1 MKVFVSYGYAGDQ
14 VNALRLQAL
23 GAVNGFTVYVPP
35 AYTRQPQYG
44 PPIAPAGFRRPRP
57 LDLESERE
65 IRDSD
70 IVLGVIGSAFTD
82 TCRLELDEAHKAG
95 KPMIV
100 MTNPGHAE
108 LFQNLGWNVVQ
119 IDPSHPSGRSR
130 KSCDSSRPSKP
141 SQRKK
146 PSLPLAHSPSA
157 CWPSL
162 QLPHRT
168 SAAPDATASL
178 HDRHIQRHRS

>member
-1 MKVFVSYGYAGDQ
+1 MWFRSI
-14 VNALRLQAL
+14 LR
-23 GAVNGFTVYVPP
+23 
-35 AYTRQPQYG
+35 
-44 PPIAPAGFRRPRP
+44 I
-57 LDLESERE
+57 
-65 IRDSD
+65 
-70 IVLGVIGSAFTD
+70 
-82 TCRLELDEAHKAG
+82 
-95 KPMIV
+95 
-100 MTNPGHAE
+100 
-108 LFQNLGWNVVQ
+108 
-119 IDPSHPSGRSR
+119 PSGRSR

-178 HDRHIQRHRS
+178 LGLVAARLSPFGQGGRVAKLGALVVPRHHDQLSRVEPGRGFPHPRRGDRKQQVADLWRHVTALVRTSELAHDPEPAGGGHC